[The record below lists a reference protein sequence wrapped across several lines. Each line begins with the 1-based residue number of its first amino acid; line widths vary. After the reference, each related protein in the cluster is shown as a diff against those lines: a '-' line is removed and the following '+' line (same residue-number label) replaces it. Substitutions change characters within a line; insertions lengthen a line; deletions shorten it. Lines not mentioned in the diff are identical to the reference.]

1 LLNLVADL
9 GVSIKNKF
17 TKWFQCL
24 PITPRSFQISVPVQ
38 PGNSGGALVD
48 VRVAAG
54 ECELRGEK
62 F

>member
-1 LLNLVADL
+1 M
-9 GVSIKNKF
+9 
-17 TKWFQCL
+17 
-24 PITPRSFQISVPVQ
+24 Q
-38 PGNSGGALVD
+38 PGKWQDEHRPLVDERGNVIGIVSAKLDAGGALVD